1 MLIWSFTE
9 AEGIRRA
16 IYDMLLLIFHLV
28 LSAFR
33 FEDVDVRKASRVL
46 EWNLKRYPN
55 GACVVCVIGDVCA
68 YFLSPS
74 PHIPLYPTLHQPTPH
89 RHQTGVFF
97 LFGAGHLAV
106 PSTQKLWSTTHA
118 LMVVPGED
126 EDTIRA
132 KSYKYQPF
140 QSTNKLAND
149 YWWVTTSCAWYVI
162 CDGFTLKVL
171 HDLYFFEDEGVKE
184 FHA

>member
-1 MLIWSFTE
+1 VLIWSFTE

-74 PHIPLYPTLHQPTPH
+74 PHIPLYPTLHQPWLYLEKTRILSVQNPTSTSPSS
-89 RHQTGVFF
+89 RQTNSQTIIGGS
-97 LFGAGHLAV
+97 LPRA
-106 PSTQKLWSTTHA
+106 
-118 LMVVPGED
+118 PGM
-126 EDTIRA
+126 
-132 KSYKYQPF
+132 SFVMGLP
-140 QSTNKLAND
+140 
-149 YWWVTTSCAWYVI
+149 
-162 CDGFTLKVL
+162 
-171 HDLYFFEDEGVKE
+171 
-184 FHA
+184 